1 MVQQPSFSEW
11 QQVLDLV
18 KQAVQQDQ
26 HEMLLTM
33 LMTPDEREALVAR
46 VNIVHELLQGELSQR
61 QISQMLG
68 VGIATITRG
77 SNELKSR
84 SEDEKAALAQLL
96 MPSPSSEA

>member
-18 KQAVQQDQ
+18 KQAVQQEQ

-84 SEDEKAALAQLL
+84 SDEEKAALIELL
-96 MPSPSSEA
+96 TPPK

>member
-1 MVQQPSFSEW
+1 MVAQPYYTQW

-18 KQAVQQDQ
+18 QQAVQQDQ
-26 HEMLLTM
+26 HELLLTL
-33 LMTPDEREALVAR
+33 LMTLDEREALVAR
-46 VNIVHELLQGELSQR
+46 VNIVHELLSGDMSQR

-84 SEDEKAALAQLL
+84 SEQDKATLAQLL
-96 MPSPSSEA
+96 TSPASPTR